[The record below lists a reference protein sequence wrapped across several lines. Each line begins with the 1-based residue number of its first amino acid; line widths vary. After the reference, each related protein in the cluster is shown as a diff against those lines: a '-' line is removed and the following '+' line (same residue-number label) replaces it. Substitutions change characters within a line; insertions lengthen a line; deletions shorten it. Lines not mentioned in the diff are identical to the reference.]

1 MKESKPYYN
10 KIDYKYYYNSIKIII
25 NIIYMTER
33 TQSQK
38 KLDEL
43 LNLYLE
49 NVKGRNSSDG
59 SLELE
64 VRFGTKG
71 FRKLTYIDYTNVVK
85 ILKSLQF
92 RHLQQEDFLR
102 ITSEYVDPKTGVTK
116 MSNIRTEVSGV
127 GNISKYCKS
136 DNIVDTN
143 GGVFGTFEQK
153 TLIRN
158 DDESLVY
165 PVDFEDFNFRVSLQ
179 VEKKYNQS
187 TGIIRG
193 IIDKWSNNKKTF
205 RLINRTTLI
214 HDKFPLKVDLSIVRS
229 SRKINRN
236 YVPEY
241 RFTNSGVLE
250 SNMEYEIEIEL
261 DGEKIGYGTDYD
273 TPEKLASSLRKVIKY
288 VLSGLQGTNYP
299 VSYRE
304 QKDILNEYMNILWN
318 EKKNHFVKPKNFV
331 GPSSYTLQMYNIMP
345 TEEINSP
352 NINNNYTVTDKAD
365 GDRKLLY
372 ISSNNKIYL
381 IDTNM
386 NVQYTGAISD
396 NDDLRGTIIDGEHIL
411 HNKQGKFINLYA
423 AFDIYYLKGEDVRS
437 KQFIP
442 TENVDDK
449 TLLNYRLPLMVNI
462 IGNINLKSIVKGE
475 DVPIRIEKKTFYKS
489 SVESSIFEQCGLI
502 LQKENDGLFEYNT
515 DGLIFTPSLYAVGAN
530 NEKDKATNPIK
541 TTWEHSFKWKPAI
554 YNTIDFLISVKKLP
568 SGDDFVGNLFKTGIS
583 ANSNVQIEQYKTL
596 ILRVGFDEKIHGYIN
611 PCKNVLDDELP
622 NVNNPDEDEGYR
634 PMQFYPTNPSDNDA
648 GICNIMLHESS
659 NGEKIMMTEEGEII
673 EDNMIVEF
681 SYEKE
686 NENKWKWKPLRVR
699 YDKTAD
705 LRNGGNNFGNAYHVA
720 NSNWHS
726 IHNPITDNII
736 RSGLGINE
744 NIGDDDV
751 YYNAVSG
758 KSRTKSLR
766 DFHNKFVKNLLI
778 KNVSKPGQNLIDLA
792 VGKAGDFPKW
802 ISSKLNFVFGIDIS
816 KDNIENRKDGAC
828 ARYLNN
834 KKKKQRIPKALF
846 VEGNSSVNI
855 RNTEGI
861 ITDQGKK
868 VTNAVFGKGAKDI
881 KDLGKGVYNVYGI
894 GSEGFNVCSIQFAI
908 HYMFQ
913 SKLTLHNFLR
923 NVSETT
929 KEGGYFIGTSY
940 DGDEIFK
947 MLANKERGEGEILME
962 EDDKIW
968 EITKQYDYDKFSD
981 DSSCLGYTIDVYQES
996 INKKFPEFL
1005 VNYKY
1010 LTRLLENYGFTPL
1023 TDKEAREMGFKN
1035 SIGNFKDLYD
1045 IMLTE
1050 PEKNRKNKYS
1060 TAEFMTK
1067 NERTISFL
1075 NKYFIYKKRR
1085 NVDAETIAKNSLTQ
1099 TIDDELDQQ
1108 DEQVKINDIINE
1120 TLIESEN
1127 KTIIESENKTTK
1139 KTKKK
1144 VTLADTSEE
1153 KTTKKKIR
1161 RKLNVTNTKI

>member
-1 MKESKPYYN
+1 
-10 KIDYKYYYNSIKIII
+10 
-25 NIIYMTER
+25 MTER
-33 TQSQK
+33 TQSQIR
-38 KLDEL
+38 LDEL

-92 RHLQQEDFLR
+92 RDLQPEDFLR
-102 ITSEYVDPKTGVTK
+102 ISSEYVDPKTGVTK
-116 MSNIRTEVSGV
+116 MSNIRTEVSGL
-127 GNISKYCKS
+127 GNISKYCKT
-136 DNIVDTN
+136 DNILDNN
-143 GGVFGTFEQK
+143 GGVYGSFEQK
-153 TLIRN
+153 SLLRN
-158 DDESLVY
+158 DDDSLIY

-179 VEKKYNQS
+179 VEKKFNQGS
-187 TGIIRG
+187 GIIRG
-193 IIDKWSNNKKTF
+193 IIDKWSDNKKTF
-205 RLINRTTLI
+205 RLINRTTLK

-229 SRKINRN
+229 SKKIDRN

-250 SNMEYEIEIEL
+250 SSMEYEIEIEL
-261 DGEKIGYGTDYD
+261 DSEKIGYGTEYN
-273 TPEKLASSLRKVIKY
+273 TPEKIAYSLRKVIKY

-304 QKDILNEYMNILWN
+304 QKDILNEYMNILWT
-318 EKKNHFVKPKNFV
+318 EKKEHFVKPKNFI
-331 GPSSYTLQMYNIMP
+331 GPSSYTLQMYNIIP
-345 TEEINSP
+345 TEETNMP

-365 GDRKLLY
+365 GERKLLY
-372 ISSNNKIYL
+372 ISNKKKIYL

-386 NVQYTGAISD
+386 NVQYTGAVSD
-396 NDDLRGTIIDGEHIL
+396 NDDLKGTIIDGEHIL
-411 HNKQGKFINLYA
+411 HNKEGKFINLYA

-437 KQFIP
+437 KAFIP
-442 TENVDDK
+442 IENVDDK
-449 TLLNYRLPLMVNI
+449 TLLNYRLPLMVNTI
-462 IGNINLKSIVKGE
+462 KDIRPKSIIKDS
-475 DVPIRIEKKTFYKS
+475 DVSIRIEKKKFYKS
-489 SVESSIFEQCGLI
+489 SNESSIFEQCGII
-502 LQKENDGLFEYNT
+502 LQYENDGLFEYNT
-515 DGLIFTPSLYAVGAN
+515 DGLIFTPSLLAVGAN
-530 NEKDKATNPIK
+530 NEKEKAKMPIK
-541 TTWEHSFKWKPAI
+541 TTWEHSFKWKPVE
-554 YNTIDFLISVKKLP
+554 YNTIDFLISIKKLP
-568 SGDDFVGNLFKTGIS
+568 NGDDFVGNIFKGGIS
-583 ANSNVQIEQYKTL
+583 TNSNVQISQYKTL
-596 ILRVGFDEKIHGYIN
+596 ILRVGFDEKIHGYVN

-648 GICNIMLHESS
+648 GICNIMLQESS
-659 NGEKIMMTEEGEII
+659 NGEKIMLTKEGEII

-686 NENKWKWKPLRVR
+686 NENKWKWTPLRVR

-726 IHNPITDNII
+726 IHNPITDEII
-736 RSGLGINE
+736 KTGLGINE

-758 KSRTKSLR
+758 KSRTKSMR
-766 DFHNKFVKNLLI
+766 DFHNKFVKNHLI
-778 KNVSKPGQNLIDLA
+778 KNVSSPGHNLIDLA

-802 ISSKLNFVFGIDIS
+802 IAAKLNFVFGIDIA

-834 KKKKQRIPKALF
+834 KKKKGRIPKALF

-868 VTNAVFGKGAKDI
+868 ITNAVFGKGAKDV

-894 GSEGFNVCSIQFAI
+894 GSEGFNICSIQFAV
-908 HYMFQ
+908 HYMFN
-913 SKLTLHNFLR
+913 SKVTLHNFLR

-940 DGDEIFK
+940 DGNKIFK
-947 MLANKERGEGEILME
+947 MLADKEKGESEILME

-968 EITKQYDYDKFSD
+968 EITKQYDASKFSD

-1005 VNYKY
+1005 VNYNY

-1023 TDKEAREMGFKN
+1023 TNEESRELGFKS
-1035 SIGNFKDLYD
+1035 SIGNFKELYD
-1045 IMLTE
+1045 IMMNE
-1050 PEKNRKNKYS
+1050 NEKNRKNKYAQ
-1060 TAEFMTK
+1060 AEFMSK

-1075 NKYFIYKKRR
+1075 NNYFIYKKRR
-1085 NVDAETIAKNSLTQ
+1085 NVDAETITKNALTQ
-1099 TIDDELDQQ
+1099 TIDDELDEQ
-1108 DEQVKINDIINE
+1108 DANIKINNIINE
-1120 TLIESEN
+1120 TRIESLSESTPDETKP
-1127 KTIIESENKTTK
+1127 KTSK
-1139 KTKKK
+1139 KINKK
-1144 VTLADTSEE
+1144 VTLSEKPE
-1153 KTTKKKIR
+1153 DKKPKKTIKRKINVSKPSKQKSTQASTTQASSPKVKRKINIKKD
-1161 RKLNVTNTKI
+1161 